1 MGKLSFEEKIKRN
14 LDNAIANIAEHRADY
29 VHNPDADFTRNRKM
43 SMGDTMRLIIS
54 MDGGS
59 LAKELHVHHSLG
71 GSQITPSGFV
81 QQRSK
86 IKSSAFFD
94 LLRQFGQT
102 EIVRHKHKGYR
113 VLAVDSTAINQP
125 RDPKLDSF
133 MNTSAFPHGLN
144 QTQASVIYDVLN
156 KTVLDVDLR
165 PRPRMDETG
174 TFVSML
180 QRNSFPEKTIMLMD
194 RGYESYN
201 VFAHL
206 IEKENAELLCR
217 VRNRRGGMREIQK
230 LPMEE
235 LDRDLEFEVTTTQT
249 NEDKE
254 RQRVYIQIASKKGK
268 INSPKTGIGRW
279 DHVSPYTMKFR
290 VVRFQLNSG
299 EYETIVTTLPRFI
312 FSVQDI
318 KDLYHM
324 RWGIETA
331 FRDIK
336 YTIGLINLHSKKE
349 DLVMQEIYAA
359 LIAYN
364 FCTRI
369 VSAVIV
375 NKKEHTIHTYQV
387 NFKMAVYL
395 CKRFYRSA
403 ISVGLNLIEE
413 IGRYIEAVRP
423 GRQDQRKLRPKGFA
437 GFVYRVAA

>member
-1 MGKLSFEEKIKRN
+1 MGKLSFEEKTRRN
-14 LDNAIANIAEHRADY
+14 LDNAIANIASRRADY
-29 VHNPDADFTRNRKM
+29 VHNPNSDFTRDRKL
-43 SMGDTMRLIIS
+43 SMADTMRLVLS

-59 LAKELHVHHSLG
+59 LAKELYTHHSLG

-86 IKSSAFFD
+86 IKSAAFYA
-94 LLRQFGQT
+94 LLQQFNQS
-102 EIVRHKHKGYR
+102 EIVRKHYKDYR
-113 VLAVDSTAINQP
+113 VLAVDSSAINQP

-133 MNTSAFPHGLN
+133 MCTSRDPHGIN
-144 QTQASVIYDVLN
+144 QTQMSVIHDVLN

-165 PRPRMDETG
+165 PRPKMDEKG
-174 TFVSML
+174 ALIAML
-180 QRNSFPEKTIMLMD
+180 QRNSFSEKTIMLMD
-194 RGYESYN
+194 RGYEGYN
-201 VFAHL
+201 MFAHL
-206 IEKENAELLCR
+206 IEKENCDLLCR
-217 VRNRRGGMREIQK
+217 VRNQRGGMREIQN

-235 LDRDLEFEVTTTQT
+235 IDCDILFEITTTQT
-249 NEDKE
+249 VEDKAA
-254 RQRVYIQIASKKGK
+254 QRIHIPTA
-268 INSPKTGIGRW
+268 SPKGNAESNLRRIRKW
-279 DHVSPYTMKFR
+279 DFSSPYTMR
-290 VVRFQLNSG
+290 LRAVRFQLSSG

-312 FSVQDI
+312 FSIQDI

-336 YTIGLINLHSKKE
+336 YALGLINLHSKKE

-369 VSAVIV
+369 VSSVV
-375 NKKEHTIHTYQV
+375 VDKKEHTVHAYQV

-395 CKRFYRSA
+395 CKKFYRDT
-403 ISVGLNLIEE
+403 ISVGHNLIEE
-413 IGRYIEAVRP
+413 IGKYIEAVRP
-423 GRQDQRKLRPKGFA
+423 GRQDLRKLRHKGFT

>member
-1 MGKLSFEEKIKRN
+1 MDNLSFADMTKRN
-14 LDNAIANIAEHRADY
+14 LENAITFITDRRAEY
-29 VHNPDADFTRNRKM
+29 VHNPDADFTRERKLNM
-43 SMGDTMRLIIS
+43 RDTISLLLS

-59 LAKELHVHHSLG
+59 LAKELHKHFEHRNAS
-71 GSQITPSGFV
+71 ITPSALV

-86 IKSSAFFD
+86 IKSAAFYD
-94 LLRQFGQT
+94 LLRQFNQT
-102 EIVRHKHKGYR
+102 EVVRQKYKGYR
-113 VLAVDSTAINQP
+113 ILAVDSSAINQP
-125 RDPKLDSF
+125 RDPDLDSF
-133 MNTSAFPHGLN
+133 MCTSQFPHGLN
-144 QTQASVIYDVLN
+144 QTQMSVMYDVLN

-165 PRPRMDETG
+165 PRPKMDETG
-174 TFVSML
+174 AFVSML
-180 QRNSFPEKTIMLMD
+180 QRNTFSEKNIMIMD

-206 IEKENAELLCR
+206 MEKENVDFLCR
-217 VRNRRGGMREIQK
+217 VKNQKSMREIGK

-235 LDRDLEFEVTTTQT
+235 LDRDISFEITTTQT

-254 RQRVYIQIASKKGK
+254 KQRVYFQTARKRGKSYSKKTPIRK
-268 INSPKTGIGRW
+268 W

-290 VVRFQLNSG
+290 VVRFQLNTG
-299 EYETIVTTLPRFI
+299 DYETLVTTLPRFI

-318 KDLYHM
+318 KELYHR

-336 YTIGLINLHSKKE
+336 YSLGLINLHSKKE

-359 LIAYN
+359 LIVYN

-369 VSAVIV
+369 VSAVV
-375 NKKEHTIHTYQV
+375 VEKRQQAIHAYQV

-395 CKRFYRSA
+395 CKNFYRRIASMGPDLM
-403 ISVGLNLIEE
+403 IE
-413 IGRYIEAVRP
+413 IGQYTEAIRP

-437 GFVYRVAA
+437 GFIYRVAA

>member
-1 MGKLSFEEKIKRN
+1 MGKLSFEEETKRN
-14 LDNAIANIAEHRADY
+14 LDNTIANIAMHRADY
-29 VHNPDADFTRNRKM
+29 VHNPDSDFTRNRKLNMRDAM
-43 SMGDTMRLIIS
+43 SLLLS
-54 MDGGS
+54 MEGGS
-59 LAKELHVHHSLG
+59 LAKELHKHFEQRNIS
-71 GSQITPSGFV
+71 ITPSALV

-86 IKSSAFFD
+86 IKSSAFYD
-94 LLRQFGQT
+94 LLRQFNQT
-102 EIVRHKHKGYR
+102 EIVRQKYKGYR
-113 VLAVDSTAINQP
+113 ILAVDSTAINQP

-144 QTQASVIYDVLN
+144 QTQASVIHDVLN

-165 PRPRMDETG
+165 PRPKMDETG
-174 TFVSML
+174 ALVSML
-180 QRNSFPEKTIMLMD
+180 QRNIFSEKTIMIMD

-206 IEKENAELLCR
+206 IGKDNVDFLCR
-217 VRNRRGGMREIQK
+217 VKNQKSMREISK

-235 LDRDLEFEVTTTQT
+235 LDRDISFEITTTQT

-254 RQRVYIQIASKKGK
+254 KQRVYFQTARKKEKSYSKKTPVRK
-268 INSPKTGIGRW
+268 W
-279 DHVSPYTMKFR
+279 DHASPYTMEFR
-290 VVRFQLNSG
+290 VVRFQLALGN
-299 EYETIVTTLPRFI
+299 YETIVTTLPRFI
-312 FSVQDI
+312 FSAQDI
-318 KDLYHM
+318 KELYHM

-336 YTIGLINLHSKKE
+336 YSLGLINLHSKKE

-369 VSAVIV
+369 VGAVV
-375 NKKEHTIHTYQV
+375 VKKKEHTVHAYQV

-395 CKRFYRSA
+395 CKRFYRHN
-403 ISVGLNLIEE
+403 ISLGLNLIEE
-413 IGRYIEAVRP
+413 ISKYIEAVRL